1 MDTLVVCE
9 SVTSVETEKE
19 PLGETLGNA
28 MDGAGEP
35 DMVGVGKRELLLP
48 PPLPGDTDP
57 VKVGAKREGL

>member
-1 MDTLVVCE
+1 MDTLVMCE

-35 DMVGVGKRELLLP
+35 DMVGVGKGELLLP